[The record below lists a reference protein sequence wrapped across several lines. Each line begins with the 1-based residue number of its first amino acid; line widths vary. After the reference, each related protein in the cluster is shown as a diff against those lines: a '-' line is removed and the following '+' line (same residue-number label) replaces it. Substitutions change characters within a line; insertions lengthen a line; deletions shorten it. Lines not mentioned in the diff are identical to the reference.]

1 MNYTIKVSAKVITFY
16 IIIQT
21 LCNLCNFK
29 EDDVMINFHNQ
40 SQSYPIN
47 VVSQMQFTDNF
58 TIINYLSETYIPI
71 FYKSTQE
78 DIYHNVLNH
87 PNFTCYS
94 QEIINCIY
102 DSSNNFKYM
111 YGILGYKHCGILLPE
126 ILECEHNFT
135 TTYFNTK
142 YEMFIS
148 VQHKYNMKNIII
160 GLCAFTLK
168 LLCAFLFIGLWYIM
182 QFIFD
187 SINYTSSFEPIK
199 TKYKQQ

>member
-1 MNYTIKVSAKVITFY
+1 MES
-16 IIIQT
+16 
-21 LCNLCNFK
+21 
-29 EDDVMINFHNQ
+29 
-40 SQSYPIN
+40 
-47 VVSQMQFTDNF
+47 
-58 TIINYLSETYIPI
+58 
-71 FYKSTQE
+71 
-78 DIYHNVLNH
+78 
-87 PNFTCYS
+87 
-94 QEIINCIY
+94 
-102 DSSNNFKYM
+102 
-111 YGILGYKHCGILLPE
+111 
-126 ILECEHNFT
+126 